1 MKKNKKLNI
10 LVTGGSGFLGS
21 HLIDSLVASDF
32 NVINLDTK
40 DSNYNIDGVQSIKG
54 DLLDFN
60 LLKNS
65 LKNIDFVY
73 HLAAFADLDKAKD
86 DPIKT
91 ININVLGTTN
101 LLQAAKINQ
110 VNKVIF
116 ASSIYVNSRAGGF
129 YRVSKHAC
137 EILLEEFYNA
147 YKLNYT
153 ILRFG
158 TLFGPRSDNSNS
170 VYNYLLSAFKNKSIN
185 AIGSGDEVREY
196 IDVRDAAKACE
207 QAMLDKYNSE
217 AVIVTGYHR
226 VKLNELL
233 EMIREIINNDIEI
246 KYGEGKAAHYK
257 YTPYS
262 FTPRPGKK
270 IVLDNFRDFGQGL
283 VEILEKIDQDT
294 QLNK

>member
-1 MKKNKKLNI
+1 MNKKV

-21 HLIDSLVASDF
+21 HLIDSLIVSGF
-32 NVINLDTK
+32 NVINFDTK
-40 DSNYNIDGVQSIKG
+40 ESNFNIKGVQNIKG

-73 HLAAFADLDKAKD
+73 HLAAFSDLDKAKD

-91 ININVLGTTN
+91 MNINVLGTTN

-116 ASSIYVNSRAGGF
+116 ASSIYVNSRTGGF
-129 YRVSKHAC
+129 YRVSKHSC
-137 EILLEEFYNA
+137 EILLEEFYNY

-158 TLFGPRSDNSNS
+158 TIFGPRSDNSNS
-170 VYNYLLSAFKNKSIN
+170 VYNYLLSALKNKSID
-185 AIGSGDEVREY
+185 AVGSGNEVREY
-196 IDVRDAAKACE
+196 IDVRDAAKVCE
-207 QAMLDKYNSE
+207 QAMLDKYNNE
-217 AVIVTGYHR
+217 AIVVTGNHR
-226 VKLNELL
+226 IKLNELL
-233 EMIREIINNDIEI
+233 EMIREILNNDIEI

-270 IVLDNFRDFGQGL
+270 IVLDSFRDFGQGL
-283 VEILEKIDQDT
+283 VEVLEEIDKNT
-294 QLNK
+294 RLNK

>member
-1 MKKNKKLNI
+1 MNVLNMLNTKYFISQDGRVQQNPSALGNAWFISSPIIVKNADEEI
-10 LVTGGSGFLGS
+10 A
-21 HLIDSLVASDF
+21 SLSDF
-32 NVINLDTK
+32 IPSEMIIIDKRYASFVK
-40 DSNYNIDGVQSIKG
+40 DSNYNINGVQNIKG

-91 ININVLGTTN
+91 MHINVLGTTN

-110 VNKVIF
+110 VDKVIF
-116 ASSIYVNSRAGGF
+116 ASSIYVNSRTGGF

-137 EILLEEFYNA
+137 EILLEEFYNS

-158 TLFGPRSDNSNS
+158 TIFGPRSDNSNS
-170 VYNYLLSAFKNKSIN
+170 VYNYLLSAYKNKSIN

-196 IDVRDAAKACE
+196 IDVRDAVKACE

-217 AVIVTGYHR
+217 AVVVTGNHR
-226 VKLNELL
+226 IRLNELL
-233 EMIREIINNDIEI
+233 EMIREILNNDIEI
-246 KYGEGKAAHYK
+246 KYGKGICRL
-257 YTPYS
+257 S
-262 FTPRPGKK
+262 
-270 IVLDNFRDFGQGL
+270 
-283 VEILEKIDQDT
+283 
-294 QLNK
+294 